1 MKFGVHWKHIP
12 SLLFLLLGSGISI
25 VFGLALDRSSPGGM
39 MGFPGIYYGTRCLL
53 EHGDPYI
60 PAQLESFYQQAG
72 AGVPAESVARRQA
85 VTLYVNL
92 PTTFLFVAP
101 LALLPL
107 KLASALWMIV
117 LIGSFLTAALL
128 MWDLGAVH
136 ARNLSTLLAFILLAN
151 CQVLF
156 AGGNTAGI
164 VIGFCVIAVWCF
176 LRNRYAWAGV
186 PCLAIA
192 LAMKP
197 HDVGLIWLFF
207 LLSGGVYRKRA
218 LQSAAIAMVLVAAAV
233 LWVSVVA
240 PHWLTE
246 LRANLTTISSPG
258 GINEPGPRSI
268 GVSSGDMIIDLQT
281 VFSIVRDK
289 PGFYNAATYLVCGAI
304 FLLWASA
311 VRRVRLSLQTAWPA
325 LAAAAALSMLVT
337 YHRSY
342 DARLLMLA
350 IPACAMLWR
359 RGGRVAWI
367 GLALT
372 TAAITI
378 TGDIPL
384 AIVALATSHLPM
396 TGSAGGA
403 KLAAIFLGRPAPL
416 LLLATAIFYLWVLA
430 RNARTENSPL
440 SGEPRSQRDCA

>member
-1 MKFGVHWKHIP
+1 MKFGPHWKHLP

-25 VFGLALDRSSPGGM
+25 VSGLALERGAQGGV

-53 EHGDPYI
+53 EHGDPYV
-60 PAQLESFYQQAG
+60 PAQLESFYQRAG
-72 AGVPAESVARRQA
+72 AGVPANSVARRQA

-107 KLASALWMIV
+107 KVASALWMTV
-117 LIGSFLTAALL
+117 LIGGFLTAALL
-128 MWDLGAVH
+128 MWDLGAAH
-136 ARNLSTLLAFILLAN
+136 ARNLSTLLMFVLLAN

-164 VIGFCVIAVWCF
+164 VIGFCVIASWCF
-176 LRNRYAWAGV
+176 LREQYAWTGV
-186 PCLAIA
+186 LCLAIA

-197 HDVGLIWLFF
+197 HDAGLVWLFF
-207 LLSGGVYRKRA
+207 LLSGGMQRKRA
-218 LQSAAIAMVLVAAAV
+218 LQSAAIAAVLVAAAV

-246 LRANLTTISSPG
+246 FRTNLAAISAPG

-268 GVSSGDMIIDLQT
+268 GVNSADMIIDLQT
-281 VFSIVRDK
+281 VFSIVRDE
-289 PGFYNAATYLVCGAI
+289 PGFYNTATYVVCGAI
-304 FLLWASA
+304 FLMWARA
-311 VRRVRLSLQTAWPA
+311 VQRGRFSPQTAWLA
-325 LAAAAALSMLVT
+325 LTAAAALSMLVT

-350 IPACAMLWR
+350 VPACAMLWN
-359 RGGRVAWI
+359 RGGRIAWV

-372 TAAITI
+372 TAGITI

-384 AIVALATSHLPM
+384 AIVALATGHLPM
-396 TGSAGGA
+396 TTPGFGA
-403 KLAAIFLGRPAPL
+403 KLAAICLGRPAPL
-416 LLLATAIFYLWVLA
+416 LLMAMAIFYLWAYA
-430 RNARTENSPL
+430 RSAHWDASPAPA
-440 SGEPRSQRDCA
+440 EIRS